1 MRPWTMP
8 LLLCAFA
15 AGAQSDTLTV
25 VTYNIRYDNQ
35 ADGPDRWDLRKEA
48 LAGVVKDV
56 RPALIGLQEGLAH
69 QLTYLDAQWPG
80 HARFGVGREDG
91 DRQGEFSPIYYSG
104 LFAILNIDFGA
115 STITPQSFIGQVNAQ
130 TGLTGIT
137 AMTTAQAS
145 DAQQTSFFNEWLPG
159 DLQASIVFK
168 WTPLNPPTSP
178 GLSQIFTFAWDL
190 NDATAFN
197 NGLSLN
203 GAYGVPTPG
212 ALALLGLA
220 GFVGRRRSR

>member
-1 MRPWTMP
+1 MLRPS
-8 LLLCAFA
+8 LAACVL
-15 AGAQSDTLTV
+15 AGAFVGAAHASLTDTIAQVNATATELEEAGYSRVGT
-25 VTYNIRYDNQ
+25 
-35 ADGPDRWDLRKEA
+35 GPFVSGPSGECSVNGCFDLVGAE
-48 LAGVVKDV
+48 GVLPTK
-56 RPALIGLQEGLAH
+56 GFFEF
-69 QLTYLDAQWPG
+69 
-80 HARFGVGREDG
+80 RFFNY
-91 DRQGEFSPIYYSG
+91 EFSPVYYSG

-115 STITPQSFIGQVNAQ
+115 STITPQSFISQVNAQ